1 VIPEIGQFALIIA
14 LCIAVTQA
22 VVPLV
27 GAGLGIQRWVALAV
41 PSALTQL
48 LFVAIAYGCL
58 TWAFLS
64 HDFSV
69 MYVAQNSNTNL
80 PLIYLISGVWGGHEG
95 SLLLWSLVLAVWTGA
110 VAVFT
115 PNVPRVMRARV
126 LAVLGLVSCGFLLF
140 ILATSNPF
148 DRLLPG
154 ALEGRDLNPLL
165 QDIGLAIHPPM
176 LYIGY
181 VGFSVAFA
189 FSIAALIS
197 GQVDSAWA
205 RWSRPWTNVAW
216 LFLTLGIALGSW
228 WAYYELGWGGWWF
241 WDPVENASFM
251 PWLVGTAL
259 MHSLAI
265 TEKRGTFKAWT
276 ALLAIFAFSLSLL
289 GTFLV
294 RSGVLTSVHAFA
306 SDPSR
311 GIFILG
317 FLVVVVGG
325 SLTLYAWRAP
335 LLKSAAETRLL
346 SRDGALLLNNA
357 FLTVVTS
364 AILLGTLYP
373 IAIDAMGGKIS
384 VGPPYFNLMF
394 ISLMAPLGV
403 LIGIGM
409 LIRWKQD
416 SLARLGAKL
425 KYPAL
430 LVLVV
435 ALVLSFTFT
444 KWFWGAF
451 FGIAMALWIAVTAA
465 MAIYERFH
473 NRALMSTLRSTPA
486 GFYGMLLGHLGM
498 AVFVIGITLTSLYTQ
513 EKDLRMA
520 PGDTYTVA
528 GYEFTFHGVRD
539 FNVDNYVATRGGFSV
554 RSESSDYQAE
564 MFPEKRIY
572 PVQTSTMTEAAID
585 AKLSR
590 DLFIALGEPLDQ
602 EGAWAVRIY
611 YKPFI
616 RWIWLGA
623 IIMAIGGLFA
633 ASDRRYRRLARS
645 RSPLQDSARQP
656 S

>member
-1 VIPEIGQFALIIA
+1 
-14 LCIAVTQA
+14 
-22 VVPLV
+22 
-27 GAGLGIQRWVALAV
+27 
-41 PSALTQL
+41 
-48 LFVAIAYGCL
+48 
-58 TWAFLS
+58 
-64 HDFSV
+64 
-69 MYVAQNSNTNL
+69 
-80 PLIYLISGVWGGHEG
+80 
-95 SLLLWSLVLAVWTGA
+95 
-110 VAVFT
+110 
-115 PNVPRVMRARV
+115 
-126 LAVLGLVSCGFLLF
+126 
-140 ILATSNPF
+140 
-148 DRLLPG
+148 
-154 ALEGRDLNPLL
+154 
-165 QDIGLAIHPPM
+165 
-176 LYIGY
+176 
-181 VGFSVAFA
+181 
-189 FSIAALIS
+189 
-197 GQVDSAWA
+197 
-205 RWSRPWTNVAW
+205 
-216 LFLTLGIALGSW
+216 
-228 WAYYELGWGGWWF
+228 
-241 WDPVENASFM
+241 
-251 PWLVGTAL
+251 
-259 MHSLAI
+259 
-265 TEKRGTFKAWT
+265 
-276 ALLAIFAFSLSLL
+276 
-289 GTFLV
+289 
-294 RSGVLTSVHAFA
+294 
-306 SDPSR
+306 
-311 GIFILG
+311 
-317 FLVVVVGG
+317 
-325 SLTLYAWRAP
+325 
-335 LLKSAAETRLL
+335 
-346 SRDGALLLNNA
+346 
-357 FLTVVTS
+357 VVTS

-403 LIGIGM
+403 LMGIGM

-430 LVLVV
+430 LVVVV
-435 ALVLSFTFT
+435 ALALSFFFSQ
-444 KWFWGAF
+444 WFWGAF
-451 FGIAMALWIAVTAA
+451 FGIAMSLWITVTAA

-554 RSESSDYQAE
+554 RSESSDYQTE

-572 PVQTSTMTEAAID
+572 PVQTSPMTEAAID

>member
-1 VIPEIGQFALIIA
+1 MIPEIGQFALIIA
-14 LCIAVTQA
+14 LCIAITQS
-22 VVPLV
+22 VVPLA

-41 PSALTQL
+41 PSALAQL

-140 ILATSNPF
+140 IIATSNPF

-181 VGFSVAFA
+181 VGFAVAFA

-311 GIFILG
+311 GVFILG

-335 LLKSAAETRLL
+335 LLKSPAETRLV

-416 SLARLGAKL
+416 SLARLGTKL
-425 KYPAL
+425 MYPAL

-435 ALVLSFTFT
+435 ALALSFAFT
-444 KWFWGAF
+444 QWFWGAF
-451 FGIAMALWIAVTAA
+451 LGIAMALWIAVTAA
-465 MAIYERFH
+465 IAIYERFH
-473 NRALMSTLRSTPA
+473 NRAFMSTLRSTPA
-486 GFYGMLLGHLGM
+486 GFYGMLLGHLGI
-498 AVFVIGITLTSLYTQ
+498 AVFVIGVTLTSLYTV
-513 EKDLRMA
+513 EKDLRMS
-520 PGDTYTVA
+520 PGDTYTVE

-554 RSESSDYQAE
+554 RSVSSDYKVD

-572 PVQTSTMTEAAID
+572 PVQTSPMTEAAID

-602 EGAWAVRIY
+602 DGTWAVRIY

-616 RWIWLGA
+616 RCIWLGA
-623 IIMAIGGLFA
+623 IIMAFGGLFA

-645 RSPLQDSARQP
+645 RSPIQDSARQP

>member
-1 VIPEIGQFALIIA
+1 MIPEIGQFALIIA

-22 VVPLV
+22 VVPLA
-27 GAGLGIQRWVALAV
+27 GAGLGY
-41 PSALTQL
+41 SAL
-48 LFVAIAYGCL
+48 GCAGGAL
-58 TWAFLS
+58 GAGAAAVRRDCLWLSDLGVSESRFLGL
-64 HDFSV
+64 
-69 MYVAQNSNTNL
+69 YVAQNSNTKL

-140 ILATSNPF
+140 IIATSNPF

-181 VGFSVAFA
+181 VGFAVAFA

-311 GIFILG
+311 GVFILG

-335 LLKSAAETRLL
+335 LLKSPAETRLL

-403 LIGIGM
+403 LMGIGM

-435 ALVLSFTFT
+435 ALALSFHFSQ
-444 KWFWGAF
+444 WFWGAF

-554 RSESSDYQAE
+554 RSESSDYQVD
-564 MFPEKRIY
+564 MFPEKRVY
-572 PVQTSTMTEAAID
+572 PVQTSPMTEAAID